1 MLRGNLLRPLI
12 AILVMAFLLAP
23 TTICLKH
30 SHHAL
35 CPCCEQDASMQPSLE
50 GPCCL
55 VRPTQPAV
63 PTAMIAFDAAPALI
77 AEVFLQLPVTISAQG
92 IPPTVHEPPFT
103 PPPGAF
109 ALRI

>member
-1 MLRGNLLRPLI
+1 MNLLRPLV
-12 AILVMAFLLAP
+12 AIFLMAALLAP
-23 TTICLKH
+23 TTICLKR

-35 CPCCEQDASMQPSLE
+35 CPCCEQDAQMQPSLE

-55 VRPTQPAV
+55 VRPTQPAA
-63 PTAMIAFDAAPALI
+63 PTAIITFDATPALVAQI
-77 AEVFLQLPVTISAQG
+77 FLELPVTISAQTMR
-92 IPPTVHEPPFT
+92 PPASEPPFT